1 MITQKKMEENIE
13 KLERPGFPAIDEIIN
28 YTESGEDDKNALEY
42 EKAYCALIEQVK
54 DKTHDEQVSFLMEHM
69 HELRDIVTLF
79 SSARDMY
86 LYDEGDF
93 GDEVLAN
100 LMIYRYENHIS
111 ILDDEYCKLTKDYVK
126 GIEDRLYAKIEDEEM
141 RKIREEYK
149 LRKQWEAEHPEE
161 AQDNFEQELR
171 KIKEWTQK
179 AEKESEELFKKYS
192 FEELLYHKSGK

>member
-1 MITQKKMEENIE
+1 M
-13 KLERPGFPAIDEIIN
+13 
-28 YTESGEDDKNALEY
+28 
-42 EKAYCALIEQVK
+42 IEQVK

-86 LYDEGDF
+86 LYDESDF

-141 RKIREEYK
+141 RKIREEYR

-161 AQDNFEQELR
+161 AKAHYENELR
-171 KIKEWTQK
+171 SCEQFANELEDFGKKILQEHDADYWLNYN
-179 AEKESEELFKKYS
+179 SEND
-192 FEELLYHKSGK
+192 